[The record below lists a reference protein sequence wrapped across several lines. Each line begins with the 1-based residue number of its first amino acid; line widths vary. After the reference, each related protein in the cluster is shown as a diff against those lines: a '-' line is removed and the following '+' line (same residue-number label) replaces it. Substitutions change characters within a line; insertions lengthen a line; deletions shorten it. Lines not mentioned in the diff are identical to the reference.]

1 MATIRLKDHQWN
13 AIRNHLYSTPG
24 EHFAF
29 MHVRWTLSY
38 GQPVFIVH
46 DISLIPDR
54 EVRIGSGNWE
64 VETGTLIEI
73 VNKAVRSKS
82 ALVEIHNHGGRAPR
96 FSATDREGFQDFV
109 PYVLDSLPGRPYAAT
124 VWGDDAVYGEF
135 FFDTSRTGVIDS
147 ITVAGNRFLQIV
159 SQSDNPIETSFSRQ
173 VPWFTEAGQ
182 RQLGRIRAAIVGAG
196 GTGSQAAQAL
206 VFVGVRSFLVVDFDL
221 ADETNMNRLVTATA
235 ADIGTP
241 KVILARRLIKSVAP
255 GSHVDVMQENLRS
268 QPALD
273 ALKGVDVIFGCV
285 DNDGA
290 RLVLNELALAY
301 RIPYFDIGVGIDA
314 TDGVVSEAGGQV
326 SAVVPGGPCLNCM
339 GLIDREEASYFLAS
353 PEEQEFRRAHGYV
366 EGMDVP
372 APSVVSLNGSAV
384 NAAVTEFAVYISG
397 IRSVNHRTDLD
408 LLGAGRMPAQ
418 WVVPTRVRKR
428 EECVQCALADQG
440 DGVDIER
447 YNLNYALRR
456 GPEEG

>member
-1 MATIRLKDHQWN
+1 M
-13 AIRNHLYSTPG
+13 
-24 EHFAF
+24 
-29 MHVRWTLSY
+29 
-38 GQPVFIVH
+38 
-46 DISLIPDR
+46 
-54 EVRIGSGNWE
+54 
-64 VETGTLIEI
+64 
-73 VNKAVRSKS
+73 
-82 ALVEIHNHGGRAPR
+82 
-96 FSATDREGFQDFV
+96 
-109 PYVLDSLPGRPYAAT
+109 
-124 VWGDDAVYGEF
+124 
-135 FFDTSRTGVIDS
+135 
-147 ITVAGNRFLQIV
+147 
-159 SQSDNPIETSFSRQ
+159 
-173 VPWFTEAGQ
+173 
-182 RQLGRIRAAIVGAG
+182 
-196 GTGSQAAQAL
+196 
-206 VFVGVRSFLVVDFDL
+206 VDFKL
-221 ADETNMNRLVTATA
+221 ADESNMNRLVTATA

-241 KVILARRLIKSVAP
+241 KVILARRLIKSVVP
-255 GSHVDVMQENLRS
+255 TSHVDSLQENLRS
-268 QPALD
+268 PQALD

-326 SAVVPGGPCLNCM
+326 AAVVPGGPCLNCM

-428 EECVQCALADQG
+428 EECVQCTLADQW
-440 DGVDIER
+440 DDVDIER
-447 YNLNYALRR
+447 YMISRC
-456 GPEEG
+456 